1 MALKR
6 DSKKSTPVQEK
17 KRTSALKSAALG
29 SVGILGVGIGFVGIK
44 VPFAESLA
52 REHWRA
58 GLVALLLL
66 VLMIPGFIGLF
77 LYLVDANR
85 FKGEI
90 VQFVKEQTQRDLVLQ
105 GDLKLTF
112 FPKLGLESGKMSLSQ
127 RTSAREF
134 ASVNNARF
142 SIAWLPLLHKQLV
155 FDHVEIDGARA
166 NLTRFKD
173 GTTNYDDLLIRDETL
188 SPVTFDIDGV
198 RITNSSINW
207 QDEVK
212 WQRVALQDMQIE
224 TGRLADRV
232 PGNLKASFHLNSE
245 RARSDSSIELK
256 SSLFYDRKAGR
267 YEFADIEGTLGGT
280 AGGFSNLDLKFK
292 GGLNIHPAQELM
304 LAENFVVSGTA
315 NYGQRSI
322 EAKLGVPK
330 LQFAKGI
337 LSGSQIT
344 LDATLSQ
351 FDEKWTTA
359 VQVPA
364 FEFANKIFNAA
375 ELSAD
380 FDFKGDGRTLQGK
393 LSSPASVDF
402 ETTPKLLLS
411 AIALNFSAKHPML
424 SGELSATA
432 TGSMQADIDERNA
445 NLGFKAKMD
454 DSKITGTLALQDFS
468 HPAYTFDLNIN
479 RLDLDRYLS
488 ADWIKRYQNDATLF
502 DLGGIKDMNL
512 RGTLH
517 AGEIKTA
524 KFEASKLAADIKIEQ
539 SALTIAPLTAT
550 LYGGT
555 LTGSISASAQ
565 GTPQIALKQ
574 NLKGLQMKALLAN
587 TADADKL
594 SGKGDVALD
603 MSAEGGS
610 IGALRKSLN
619 GSVSLALSRGA
630 LSGIDWRT
638 ALISGKDDLGTK
650 SEARVHETR
659 LSESTDYSELKAV
672 FNIKNGSAHGNS
684 FDMRSPLF
692 RIAGEGDLAL
702 DSGRIDYQLAA
713 KVSSTLKRRSAG
725 ELAEL
730 RGVTVPVRVSGP
742 WATPAIALDFAAAS
756 GDIVTKRIAA
766 KAAAEQ
772 AAAKAAAK
780 ATVVPPVAKSIA
792 PTKKRPAKST
802 RK

>member
-6 DSKKSTPVQEK
+6 DSKQSTPVPAE

-44 VPFAESLA
+44 IPFAESLA
-52 REHWRA
+52 KEHWRA
-58 GLVALLLL
+58 GLVALLILI
-66 VLMIPGFIGLF
+66 LMIPGFIGLF

-127 RTSAREF
+127 RTSAKEF

-212 WQRVALQDMQIE
+212 WQRVALQDIQIE

-245 RARSDSSIELK
+245 MARSDSSIELK

-267 YEFADIEGTLGGT
+267 YEFAGIEGTLGGT
-280 AGGFSNLDLKFK
+280 AGRFSNLDLKFK

-304 LAENFVVSGTA
+304 LAENFAVSGTA

-330 LQFAKGI
+330 LQFSKGI
-337 LSGSQIT
+337 LSGSELA
-344 LDATLSQ
+344 LDATVSQ
-351 FDEKWTTA
+351 FDEKWTA
-359 VQVPA
+359 AMQIPA
-364 FEFANKIFNAA
+364 FESANRILNAV
-375 ELSAD
+375 ELKAD
-380 FDFKGDGRTLQGK
+380 FAFNGDGRTLQGK

-402 ETTPKLLLS
+402 EAAPKLQLG

-424 SGELSATA
+424 SAVLTATA
-432 TGSMQADIDERNA
+432 TGSMQADLAERNA
-445 NLGFKAKMD
+445 NLIFKAKID
-454 DSKITGTLALQDFS
+454 DSVITGKMALQDFS
-468 HPAYTFDLNIN
+468 HPAYTFDFNIN
-479 RLDLDRYLS
+479 SLPLDRYIA
-488 ADWIKRYQNDATLF
+488 ADWIKRYQSDATAI
-502 DLGGIKDMNL
+502 DLGVLKDL
-512 RGTLH
+512 ELHGTVH

-524 KFEASKLAADIKIEQ
+524 KLEASKLAADIKIEQ
-539 SALTIAPLTAT
+539 SALTIAPLTAR

-555 LTGSISASAQ
+555 LTGSITASAL
-565 GTPQIALKQ
+565 GTPQVSLKQ
-574 NLKGLQMKALLAN
+574 NLKGLQMKAMLAN
-587 TADADKL
+587 TADADRL
-594 SGKGDVALD
+594 SGKGDVAID
-603 MSAEGGS
+603 ISAEGKS

-619 GSVSLALSRGA
+619 GTVSLALAHGT

-650 SEARVHETR
+650 SEAHIHETR
-659 LSESTDYSELKAV
+659 LSESTDFSELKAV
-672 FNIKNGSAHGNS
+672 FNIKNGSPHGNS

-713 KVSSTLKRRSAG
+713 TVSSTLKRRSAG

-742 WATPAIALDFAAAS
+742 WATPAIALDFAAAT
-756 GDIVTKRIAA
+756 GDSVAKRIAA
-766 KAAAEQ
+766 KAAAEHASAKG
-772 AAAKAAAK
+772 AA
-780 ATVVPPVAKSIA
+780 VPPVAKKTA
-792 PTKKRPAKST
+792 PVKKRSTKSI
-802 RK
+802 KK

>member
-6 DSKKSTPVQEK
+6 DSRKSTPIPEE

-77 LYLVDANR
+77 LYLVDVNR

-245 RARSDSSIELK
+245 RLHSDSIIELK

-267 YEFADIEGTLGGT
+267 YEFAGIEGTLGGT

-292 GGLNIHPAQELM
+292 GSLDSHPAQELL
-304 LAENFVVSGTA
+304 LAENFAVSGTA
-315 NYGQRSI
+315 NYGQRNI

-337 LSGSQIT
+337 FSGSELA
-344 LDATLSQ
+344 LDATVSQ
-351 FDEKWTTA
+351 FDEKWTTT
-359 VQVPA
+359 VQIPA
-364 FEFANKIFNAA
+364 FESANRILNAA
-375 ELSAD
+375 ELKAD
-380 FDFKGDGRTLQGK
+380 FAFKGDGRTLQGK

-402 ETTPKLLLS
+402 ETTPKLQLS
-411 AIALNFSAKHPML
+411 AIALNFSGKHPML
-424 SGELSATA
+424 SAGLTATA
-432 TGSMQADIDERNA
+432 TGSMQADLAERNA
-445 NLGFKAKMD
+445 NLDFKARID
-454 DSKITGTLALQDFS
+454 DSEITGKMALLDFS
-468 HPAYTFDLNIN
+468 HPAWTFDLNIN
-479 RLDLDRYLS
+479 RLPLDRYIA
-488 ADWIKRYQNDATLF
+488 ADWIKRYQDNATLI
-502 DLGGIKDMNL
+502 DLGFLKDMEL
-512 RGTLH
+512 HGTLH

-524 KFEASKLAADIKIEQ
+524 KLEASKLAADIKIEQ
-539 SALTIAPLTAT
+539 SVLTIAPLTAR

-555 LTGSISASAQ
+555 LTGSISASAL
-565 GTPQIALKQ
+565 GTPQITLKQ

-594 SGKGDVALD
+594 AGKGDVAID
-603 MSAEGGS
+603 ISAEGGS

-619 GSVSLALSRGA
+619 GSVSLALARGS

-638 ALISGKDDLGTK
+638 ALISGKDDLGTR

-659 LSESTDYSELKAV
+659 FSESTDFSELKAV
-672 FNIKNGSAHGNS
+672 FNIKDGTSHGNS

-692 RIAGEGDLAL
+692 RIAGEGDFAL

-713 KVSSTLKRRSAG
+713 TVASTLKRSSAG

-730 RGVTVPVRVSGP
+730 KGVTVPVRVSGS
-742 WATPAIALDFAAAS
+742 WATPSIALDFAAAS
-756 GDIVTKRIAA
+756 GGSVAKRIAA

-772 AAAKAAAK
+772 AAAAL
-780 ATVVPPVAKSIA
+780 PVTQRA
-792 PTKKRPAKST
+792 PATKKQTSKAVK
-802 RK
+802 K

>member
-6 DSKKSTPVQEK
+6 DSKKSTPAPEG

-29 SVGILGVGIGFVGIK
+29 SAGILGVGIGLVGIK

-58 GLVALLLL
+58 GLAALLLI

-77 LYLVDANR
+77 LYLVDVNR

-90 VQFVKEQTQRDLVLQ
+90 VQYVKDQTQRDLVLQ

-198 RITNSSINW
+198 HITDSSINW

-212 WQRVALQDMQIE
+212 WQRVALQDIQIE

-245 RARSDSSIELK
+245 MARSDSNIELK

-267 YEFADIEGTLGGT
+267 YEFAGIEGTLGGT

-292 GGLNIHPAQELM
+292 GGLDIHPAQELM
-304 LAENFVVSGTA
+304 LAENLAVSGTA

-322 EAKLGVPK
+322 DAKLGVPK

-337 LSGSQIT
+337 LSGSELA
-344 LDATLSQ
+344 LDATVSQ

-359 VQVPA
+359 VQITA
-364 FEFANKIFNAA
+364 FESANRMLNAA
-375 ELSAD
+375 ELRAD
-380 FDFKGDGRTLQGK
+380 FAFNGGGRTLQGK

-402 ETTPKLLLS
+402 ETTPKLKLS
-411 AIALNFSAKHPML
+411 AITLNFSATHPML
-424 SGELSATA
+424 SAGLTASAA
-432 TGSMQADIDERNA
+432 GSMQADLAERNA
-445 NLGFKAKMD
+445 SLDFKARVD
-454 DSKITGTLALQDFS
+454 DSAITGKMALLDFS
-468 HPAYTFDLNIN
+468 HPAYTFDININ
-479 RLDLDRYLS
+479 RLPLDRYIS
-488 ADWIKRYQNDATLF
+488 ADWIKRYQNDDTLI
-502 DLGGIKDMNL
+502 DLGDLKDL
-512 RGTLH
+512 ELHGTVH

-524 KFEASKLAADIKIEQ
+524 KLEASKLAAEIKIEQ
-539 SALTIAPLTAT
+539 SALTIAPLTARC
-550 LYGGT
+550 YGGT
-555 LTGSISASAQ
+555 MTGSLSASAL
-565 GTPQIALKQ
+565 GKPQITLKQ

-587 TADADKL
+587 TADADRL
-594 SGKGDVALD
+594 SGKGDLD
-603 MSAEGGS
+603 IDISAEGAS

-619 GSVSLALSRGA
+619 GSVSLALARGT

-638 ALISGKDDLGTK
+638 ALISGKDDLGT
-650 SEARVHETR
+650 SSGARVHETR
-659 LSESTDYSELKAV
+659 LSESTDFSELKAV
-672 FNIKNGSAHGNS
+672 FNIKDGSSHGNS

-692 RIAGEGDLAL
+692 RIAGEGDFVL
-702 DSGRIDYQLAA
+702 DSGLIDYQLAA
-713 KVSSTLKRRSAG
+713 TVAATLKRRSAG

-756 GDIVTKRIAA
+756 GDIVTKRVAA

-772 AAAKAAAK
+772 AAAKAAA
-780 ATVVPPVAKSIA
+780 VPPAAKKTA
-792 PTKKRPAKST
+792 PVKKRPAKAT
-802 RK
+802 KK

>member
-1 MALKR
+1 MNAIKYAL
-6 DSKKSTPVQEK
+6 
-17 KRTSALKSAALG
+17 LG
-29 SVGILGVGIGFVGIK
+29 LYGIIGLLVSMFGPLK

-52 REHWRA
+52 KEHYRYA
-58 GLVALLLL
+58 IGGLLIILLILPVAIG
-66 VLMIPGFIGLF
+66 VFILSF
-77 LYLVDANR
+77 DANN
-85 FKGEI
+85 FKTEI
-90 VQFVKEQTQRDLVLQ
+90 IQFVKEHTQRDLVLQ
-105 GDLKLTF
+105 GDIKVTF
-112 FPKLGLESGKMSLSQ
+112 FPKLGLDSGKMLLSQ
-127 RTSAREF
+127 RNSAREF
-134 ASVNNARF
+134 ASVNNARLY
-142 SIAWLPLLHKQLV
+142 IAWLPLLHRQLV

-574 NLKGLQMKALLAN
+574 NLKGLQMKALL
-587 TADADKL
+587 
-594 SGKGDVALD
+594 
-603 MSAEGGS
+603 
-610 IGALRKSLN
+610 
-619 GSVSLALSRGA
+619 
-630 LSGIDWRT
+630 
-638 ALISGKDDLGTK
+638 
-650 SEARVHETR
+650 
-659 LSESTDYSELKAV
+659 
-672 FNIKNGSAHGNS
+672 
-684 FDMRSPLF
+684 
-692 RIAGEGDLAL
+692 
-702 DSGRIDYQLAA
+702 
-713 KVSSTLKRRSAG
+713 
-725 ELAEL
+725 
-730 RGVTVPVRVSGP
+730 
-742 WATPAIALDFAAAS
+742 
-756 GDIVTKRIAA
+756 
-766 KAAAEQ
+766 
-772 AAAKAAAK
+772 
-780 ATVVPPVAKSIA
+780 
-792 PTKKRPAKST
+792 
-802 RK
+802 

>member
-173 GTTNYDDLLIRDETL
+173 GTTNYDDLLIRDESL
-188 SPVTFDIDGV
+188 APLTFDIDGV
-198 RITNSSINW
+198 RITNSSVNW

-224 TGRLADRV
+224 TGRLADTV

-245 RARSDSSIELK
+245 RAHSDSRIELK
-256 SSLFYDRKAGR
+256 CRLLYDRKAGR
-267 YEFADIEGTLGGT
+267 YEFADIEGTLEGT
-280 AGGFSNLDLKFK
+280 AAAFSNLDLNFK
-292 GGLNIHPAQELM
+292 GSVDIHPAQEL
-304 LAENFVVSGTA
+304 LLVENFLVSATG

-322 EAKLGVPK
+322 EARLGVPK
-330 LQFAKGI
+330 LQFAKNI
-337 LSGSQIT
+337 LSGSQLT

-351 FDEKWTTA
+351 FDEKWTTT
-359 VQVPA
+359 VQMPA

-424 SGELSATA
+424 SGGLSATV
-432 TGSMQADIDERNA
+432 TGSMQVDLAERNA
-445 NLGFKAKMD
+445 NLDFNAKID
-454 DSKITGTLALQDFS
+454 DSKITGTMALKDFS

-479 RLDLDRYLS
+479 RLDLDRYIA
-488 ADWIKRYQNDATLF
+488 ADWIKLYQKDATRF
-502 DLGGIKDMNL
+502 DIGGIKEMNL
-512 RGTLH
+512 RGSLR
-517 AGEIKTA
+517 AGEIKMA
-524 KFEASKLAADIKIEQ
+524 KLEASKLAADIKIEQ
-539 SALTIAPLTAT
+539 DTLTVAPLTAK

-555 LTGSISASAQ
+555 LAGSISVAAQ
-565 GTPQIALKQ
+565 GTPQITLQQ
-574 NLKGLQMKALLAN
+574 NLRGFQMNALLAA
-587 TADADKL
+587 TAGADKL

-603 MSAEGGS
+603 ISAEGGS

-659 LSESTDYSELKAV
+659 FSESTDFSELKAV
-672 FNIKNGSAHGNS
+672 FNIKEGSAHGNS

-692 RIAGEGDLAL
+692 RIAGEGDFAL

-772 AAAKAAAK
+772 AAAKAA
-780 ATVVPPVAKSIA
+780 VVPPVAKSIA